1 MLYNNMGTYDTIDK
15 DKVNISKIII
25 KYRYRYNNE
34 YVIDDV
40 NYCGELNKNNQ
51 PNGYGV
57 GIFNKFKYCGL
68 WKNGEPNGEGIKYFT
83 QNGNRDEIKYIG
95 KFKGLSTSGNITIY
109 LNNKLYFSG
118 NMINNQYTGFGKS
131 YYINGKI
138 KYEGNFKNGLYDGLG
153 KFNDENGNVVFI
165 GTYKENKKFGQG
177 KLYDITFDNLIPKY
191 NGEWIDNKYN
201 GIGTLY
207 YTKTTYY
214 IGQFVDNKKDGYGKL
229 YLSYSLYEGN
239 FKNDKKNG
247 NGTIT
252 FFTGKNKCNS
262 IVYDGNFK
270 DDILEGYVK
279 CKYKNGDTYEGNIK
293 NYEKEGF
300 GIYIC
305 SKTNIKYEGE
315 WKNDLK
321 DGNIIMTDK
330 NGNIYKTVWN
340 KGKQITTKRYEKE
353 FTVEEN
359 PIKKIRKE
367 IPTEYKCPI
376 SLFIMK
382 NPVIASDG
390 NTYELSS
397 LKNLFNSD
405 VVPTSPLT
413 CEILNK
419 NVLIPNK
426 NIKKLIDDLLI
437 ENPLILQM

>member
-1 MLYNNMGTYDTIDK
+1 MLYNNMGTRDTIDK

-68 WKNGEPNGEGIKYFT
+68 WENGEPSGEGIKYFT
-83 QNGNRDEIKYIG
+83 QNDNRDEIKYIG
-95 KFKGLSTSGNITIY
+95 KFKGLLTSGNITIY
-109 LNNKLYFSG
+109 FNNKLYFSG

-131 YYINGKI
+131 YYMNGKI

-239 FKNDKKNG
+239 FKNDKKDG

-252 FFTGKNKCNS
+252 FFTGKNNRNS

-270 DDILEGYVK
+270 DDILTGYGK
-279 CKYKNGDTYEGNIK
+279 CSYKNGDTYEGNYVNFK
-293 NYEKEGF
+293 KEGF
-300 GIYIC
+300 GIYFC
-305 SKTNIKYEGE
+305 YKTNTKYEGN
-315 WKNDLK
+315 WKDDLK
-321 DGNIIMTDK
+321 DGNILIIDGNGNTYKSIWK
-330 NGNIYKTVWN
+330 NGKQTN
-340 KGKQITTKRYEKE
+340 KKRYEKE
-353 FTVEEN
+353 YVDDEQ
-359 PIKKIRKE
+359 PIKKVRKE
-367 IPTEYKCPI
+367 VPVEYKCPI
-376 SLFIMK
+376 SLSIMM

-397 LKNLFNSD
+397 LNDLFKKFED
-405 VVPTSPLT
+405 ATSPLT
-413 CEILNK
+413 REKLDK
-419 NVLIPNK
+419 SVLIPNK
-426 NIKKLIDDLLI
+426 NIKKLIEDMLAED
-437 ENPLILQM
+437 PLVLHM